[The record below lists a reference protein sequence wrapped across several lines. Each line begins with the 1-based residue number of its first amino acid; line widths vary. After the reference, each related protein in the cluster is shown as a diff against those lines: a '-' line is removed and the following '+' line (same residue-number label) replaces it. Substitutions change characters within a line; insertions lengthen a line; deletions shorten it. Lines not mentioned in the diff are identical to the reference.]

1 MVDIDSEGMHL
12 MVDID
17 SEGMPMMADDFAK
30 LLEADRVSIERYV
43 RFRIMSRVDAD
54 DVLQEVYLAAYQK
67 FSQLKNRESFKPWL
81 ISIARNKC
89 NDYFRTNAARYEIPI
104 DALAK
109 RSCPTADMAFPSLQ
123 LSQKLLIC
131 WATRISRYFICTSGI
146 RSRRRK
152 SQGF

>member
-104 DALAK
+104 DALDEKELSDGRHGVSELA
-109 RSCPTADMAFPSLQ
+109 TVTETLDMLGDKDKQ
-123 LSQKLLIC
+123 ILYL
-131 WATRISRYFICTSGI
+131 YFLYVL
-146 RSRRRK
+146 K
-152 SQGF
+152 